1 MITDVKYIVGLM
13 RRTTMTKAKPKKILP
28 VKPEKL
34 LPVKEGELLPA
45 KDKQVE
51 ITPSQNHSQS
61 KAYSQST
68 KRNTPSRKITPSQA
82 PTVPPP
88 KGWLTTR
95 QAATIIG
102 CDRGHI
108 RRLVGSGKLKGA
120 KCELLP
126 GTFAW
131 FICPKSIDK
140 FQAVEQTTGYPRGK
154 PR

>member
-1 MITDVKYIVGLM
+1 
-13 RRTTMTKAKPKKILP
+13 MTKAKPKKILP
-28 VKPEKL
+28 VKPKPEKI
-34 LPVKEGELLPA
+34 LPVKAGKSLPA
-45 KDKQVE
+45 KGKKERVKITPTQNRSQSKTYSQSAKR
-51 ITPSQNHSQS
+51 ITPSQ
-61 KAYSQST
+61 
-68 KRNTPSRKITPSQA
+68 P

-95 QAATIIG
+95 DAATIIG
-102 CDRGHI
+102 CDRAHI

-140 FQAVEQTTGYPRGK
+140 FQGVEQTTGYPRGK